1 MSKVNAPRLTG
12 QEWSVVVVLAFIP
25 AVAEELTKVIWGWR
39 LESGHRHLHCN
50 VRTPAPAGGARG
62 AVQV

>member
-25 AVAEELTKVIWGWR
+25 AVAEELTKAYLRWR
-39 LESGHRHLHCN
+39 DR
-50 VRTPAPAGGARG
+50 RG
-62 AVQV
+62 Q